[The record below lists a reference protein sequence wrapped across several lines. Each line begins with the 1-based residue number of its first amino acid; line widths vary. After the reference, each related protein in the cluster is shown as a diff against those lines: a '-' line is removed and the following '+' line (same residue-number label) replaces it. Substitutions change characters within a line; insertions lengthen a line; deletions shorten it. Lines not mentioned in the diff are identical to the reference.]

1 MRHNLVL
8 VVVFLFIGSS
18 AIGQY
23 SLGTGD
29 ALESNT
35 SSNGT
40 ANAIKSLPIG
50 VRNNALRG
58 NGMLQGINFN
68 GSLGRPNGADVQLI
82 KDAGEEGDSAYQ
94 EALYNSPWYWNNW
107 NQQSA
112 QFLKQ
117 GDRSYFN
124 PSFMDNWST
133 SPQTLSE
140 GRSIRTYSNDW
151 NEEGA
156 KEYAAKNDITSST
169 NWSSRQKEQFRLSQ
183 VLGSGSQTPAYD
195 TSSIQV
201 GHHNSKDSIGYL
213 TASPMRGVSLQTSI
227 QPTVA
232 LGFSAWDAARA
243 TQDEEAGIGNA
254 SLVQTW
260 RTAENRLDYG
270 VLENRI
276 SVPEQYINILDTIA
290 EKAKQL
296 VDNDEDDETTLSW
309 LDAQYA
315 KLQEE
320 LAGID
325 EEDEIVENETETT
338 EEETLAIDDIYASLQ
353 HGERIGTFAGAE
365 QSRFNELVQKG
376 ELAIARGEFFLAEK
390 RFDQAL
396 MFIPGHP
403 MATAGLGHANL
414 GSGLHLSASH
424 VLQSLFTFQPEMIG
438 VRYEPQ
444 LLPTRIDLVRTAV
457 AIRSRLGEERDGGT
471 YAFLLAYIGY
481 QLQDIEM
488 IEQGLTELQ
497 NRANEGDPI
506 IPMLEYI
513 WLEGKPMPAEAE
525 SQTP

>member
-1 MRHNLVL
+1 MRHNLIL
-8 VVVFLFIGSS
+8 VVVFLFSGSS
-18 AIGQY
+18 ALGQY

-35 SSNGT
+35 SSSGVTNPL
-40 ANAIKSLPIG
+40 KSLPYG

-58 NGMLQGINFN
+58 NGMLQGMNFN
-68 GSLGRPNGADVQLI
+68 GSLGRADSAGIQLI
-82 KDAGEEGDSAYQ
+82 KDAAEKGDSAYE

-124 PSFMDNWST
+124 PAFMDNWST
-133 SPQTLSE
+133 APRTLSE

-151 NEEGA
+151 SEVSA
-156 KEYAAKNDITSST
+156 KEYAATNDVTSSA

-183 VLGSGSQTPAYD
+183 VLGSGSQTTSYD
-195 TSSIQV
+195 TSSIAV
-201 GHHNSKDSIGYL
+201 GHHNSEDSIGYL
-213 TASPMRGVSLQTSI
+213 AASPMRGVSLQTSV

-243 TQDEEAGIGNA
+243 TEDQEAGIGTPM
-254 SLVQTW
+254 LVKAW
-260 RTAENRLDYG
+260 RTTENRLDYG

-276 SVPEQYINILDTIA
+276 SVPEQYINLLDTIS
-290 EKAKQL
+290 EKAQKL
-296 VDNDEDDETTLSW
+296 VDSDEDDKTTLSW

-315 KLQEE
+315 ILQEE
-320 LAGID
+320 LAGIVD
-325 EEDEIVENETETT
+325 EENVVEEDIEAT
-338 EEETLAIDDIYASLQ
+338 EEVTLARDDLYASLQ
-353 HGERIGTFAGAE
+353 HGERIGSFAGAE
-365 QSRFNELVQKG
+365 QNRFNELVQKG
-376 ELAIARGEFFLAEK
+376 EMAIARGEFFLAEK

-414 GSGLHLSASH
+414 GSGLYLSASH

-444 LLPTRIDLVRTAV
+444 LLPTRIDMVRTAV
-457 AIRSRLGEERDGGT
+457 AIRSRLDQERDGGT

-488 IEQGLTELQ
+488 IEQGLAELES
-497 NRANEGDPI
+497 RANKDDPV
-506 IPMLEYI
+506 IPMLRYI
-513 WLEGKPMPAEAE
+513 WLENKTTPAEAE
-525 SQTP
+525 LQTQ